1 MKWTKFTKNVVIR
14 NVGQQYIFLHWLEV
28 VMSFLIKIM
37 LMTTMTMV
45 RQATSNKVSYMSEG
59 TPGPPTIMSPTL
71 SRAVDAQLLIARHK
85 LLFNSFYC
93 TL

>member
-1 MKWTKFTKNVVIR
+1 MKWAKFAKNVVIT
-14 NVGQQYIFLHWLEV
+14 NIGQQYTFFNWLEV
-28 VMSFLIKIM
+28 VMSFLIKI
-37 LMTTMTMV
+37 MTTMTMV

>member
-1 MKWTKFTKNVVIR
+1 MKWTKFAQNVVIT
-14 NVGQQYIFLHWLEV
+14 NIGQQYIFLHWLEV
-28 VMSFLIKIM
+28 LMSFLIKI
-37 LMTTMTMV
+37 MTTMTMV